1 MIQFTIKGEIKTKQ
15 RPRATVIGGHARVYS
30 SKDTIM
36 YENYV
41 KSEYQR
47 QCAYYFNG
55 NEPLKAT
62 ITAYFLPSNELAKY
76 GQDVRY
82 VACMKNKDLDNIA
95 KTILD
100 ALNGIAYEDDKQ
112 IVELH
117 VEKYYTPEATEYVEV
132 KIETLVDDFITLDY
146 LKEQSKLDKLVAR
159 YCDLLTKQLTKKLT
173 STEKKRLAE
182 IKEILLSEGRL

>member
-76 GQDVRY
+76 GQDVKY

-146 LKEQSKLDKLVAR
+146 LKEKSKLDKLVAR

-182 IKEILLSEGRL
+182 LKEILLSEGRL

>member
-76 GQDVRY
+76 GQDVKY

>member
-76 GQDVRY
+76 GQDVKY

-117 VEKYYTPEATEYVEV
+117 VEKYYTSEPTEYVEV

-146 LKEQSKLDKLVAR
+146 LKEKSKLDKLVAR

-173 STEKKRLAE
+173 SAEKKRLAE
-182 IKEILLSEGRL
+182 LKEILLSEGRL

>member
-1 MIQFTIKGEIKTKQ
+1 MIQVTIRGEIKTKQ

-41 KSEYQR
+41 KYEYQR
-47 QCAYYFNG
+47 QCPYYFENK
-55 NEPLKAT
+55 PLKAT
-62 ITAYFLPSNELAKY
+62 IIAYFLPPNELAKY
-76 GQDVRY
+76 GEDVKF
-82 VACMKNKDLDNIA
+82 VACTKNKDLDNIA

-117 VEKYYTPEATEYVEV
+117 CEKYWSTNSTEYIEV
-132 KIETLVDDFITLDY
+132 KIDTVDGDFVTIDD
-146 LKEQSKLDKLVAR
+146 LKEKTRKDKLWKRFVE
-159 YCDLLTKQLTKKLT
+159 LLNKEKLT
-173 STEKKRLAE
+173 SAENKRFNEL
-182 IKEILLSEGRL
+182 KEILKIEEKL

>member
-76 GQDVRY
+76 GQDVKY

-132 KIETLVDDFITLDY
+132 KIDTLVDDFITLDY

-182 IKEILLSEGRL
+182 LKEILLSEGRL

>member
-76 GQDVRY
+76 GQDVKY

-146 LKEQSKLDKLVAR
+146 LKEKSKLDKLVAR

-173 STEKKRLAE
+173 SAEKKRLAE
-182 IKEILLSEGRL
+182 LKEILLSEGRL

>member
-76 GQDVRY
+76 GQDVKY

-117 VEKYYTPEATEYVEV
+117 VEKYYTSEPTEYVEV

-146 LKEQSKLDKLVAR
+146 LKEKSKLDKLVAR

-182 IKEILLSEGRL
+182 LKEILLSEGRL

>member
-47 QCAYYFNG
+47 QCAYYLG
-55 NEPLKAT
+55 TEPLKAT

-76 GQDVRY
+76 GQDVKY

-117 VEKYYTPEATEYVEV
+117 CEKYYTPGNTEYVEV
-132 KIETLVDDFITLDY
+132 KIETLTDDFITLDD
-146 LKEQSKLDKLVAR
+146 LKEKARLDKLQDR
-159 YCDLLTKQLTKKLT
+159 YNELIEKQQIKKLT
-173 STEKKRLAE
+173 STERKRLAE
-182 IKEILLSEGRL
+182 LEKILNT

>member
-41 KSEYQR
+41 KSEFQR
-47 QCAYYFNG
+47 QCAYYLG
-55 NEPLKAT
+55 TEPLKAT
-62 ITAYFLPSNELAKY
+62 IIAHFLPSGELAKY
-76 GQDVRY
+76 GEDVQY
-82 VACMKNKDLDNIA
+82 IACMKNKDLDNIA

-117 VEKYYTPEATEYVEV
+117 CEKYYTSKNTEYVEV
-132 KIETLVDDFITLDY
+132 KIETLANDFVTIEHLKNKAKNEKLFNRYMELRNKEKLTKTEQNRLNELRQIL
-146 LKEQSKLDKLVAR
+146 LKEG
-159 YCDLLTKQLTKKLT
+159 
-173 STEKKRLAE
+173 
-182 IKEILLSEGRL
+182 ILYE

>member
-1 MIQFTIKGEIKTKQ
+1 MIQFKIKGEIKTKQ
-15 RPRATVIGGHARVYS
+15 RPRATIIGGHARVYS

-47 QCAYYFNG
+47 QCAYYLG
-55 NEPLKAT
+55 TEPLKAT
-62 ITAYFLPSNELAKY
+62 VTAYFLPSNELAKY
-76 GQDVRY
+76 GDEVKH

-117 VEKYYTPEATEYVEV
+117 CEKYYTTGNVEYVEV
-132 KIETLVDDFITLDY
+132 KIETLVDDFITLEY
-146 LKEQSKLDKLVAR
+146 LKEQAKLDKLQER
-159 YCDLLTKQLTKKLT
+159 LNQL
-173 STEKKRLAE
+173 
-182 IKEILLSEGRL
+182 INKEIQNGKLSSADRKRKEELRKILLNERLL

>member
-15 RPRATVIGGHARVYS
+15 RPRATIIGGHARVYS
-30 SKDTIM
+30 SKDTIL

-41 KSEYQR
+41 KSEFQR
-47 QCAYYFNG
+47 QCAYYLG
-55 NEPLKAT
+55 TEPLKAT

-76 GQDVRY
+76 GQDVKY

-100 ALNGIAYEDDKQ
+100 ALNGLAYEDDKQ

-117 VEKYYTPEATEYVEV
+117 IEKYYTPGSTEYVEV
-132 KIETLVDDFITLDY
+132 KLETLDHEFVTLED
-146 LKEQSKLDKLVAR
+146 LKK
-159 YCDLLTKQLTKKLT
+159 KQEKINYGFAIWNCVIKKN
-173 STEKKRLAE
+173 
-182 IKEILLSEGRL
+182 

>member
-1 MIQFTIKGEIKTKQ
+1 MIQFKIKGEIKTKQ

-47 QCAYYFNG
+47 QCAYYLG
-55 NEPLKAT
+55 DEPLKAT
-62 ITAYFLPSNELAKY
+62 ITAYFLPPNELAKY
-76 GQDVRY
+76 GEDVKY

-117 VEKYYTPEATEYVEV
+117 TEKYWTPGNTEYVEV
-132 KIETLVDDFITLDY
+132 KIDTLVDDFVTVDY
-146 LKEQSKLDKLVAR
+146 LKEKAKLDKLFDR
-159 YCDLLTKQLTKKLT
+159 YNELQNKETLTK
-173 STEKKRLAE
+173 TEKNRLNELRELLLAE
-182 IKEILLSEGRL
+182 GILKHGN